1 VEQQTMAGT
10 DPGMVE
16 AAGRIGR
23 ELPWL
28 SVLIPVY
35 NVSAYIEAC
44 LHSVLKQIDGDCGIE
59 VLVLDDAGTDDA
71 WPKVERMALRFPQR
85 PRLLRHPV
93 NRGIS
98 AARNTLLAEA
108 TGQYVWFLDSDDVF
122 LPGAIAGLRKV
133 IQSDAPDLVLCDF
146 RFLYDRP
153 NWHRRLRATRRRV
166 SFDRGGTQV
175 STDRNALARG
185 LLQARQLH
193 VWSKIGRRDVWR
205 QAPFPEG
212 RHFED
217 VAVVA
222 ALVAAAGSWR
232 HVPHAWIGY
241 RQREGS
247 ILATMTQRSMQDH
260 LIALRD
266 LREGLAGPANRLD
279 ADVQAALDY
288 FCLRALASVA
298 RDLPPD
304 NAALDG
310 ECRACLAEI
319 FPQSPRQVLDA
330 CRQRGWWL
338 RAWRAQRALAA
349 RGWLQG

>member
-1 VEQQTMAGT
+1 MMAGT
-10 DPGMVE
+10 DPDAVGAV
-16 AAGRIGR
+16 GRIDG

-44 LHSVLKQIDGDCGIE
+44 LRSVFEQIEGERGIE

-71 WPKVERMALRFPQR
+71 WMKVERMTLQYPQR
-85 PRLLRHPV
+85 LRLLRHAV

-153 NWHRRLRATRRRV
+153 NWHRRLRATRRRA
-166 SFDRGGTQV
+166 SFDRGGTQA

-205 QAPFPEG
+205 KAPFPEG
-212 RHFED
+212 RNFED
-217 VAVVA
+217 VSAIP
-222 ALVAAAGSWR
+222 ALVAAVGSWR

-241 RQREGS
+241 RQRQGS
-247 ILATMTQRSMQDH
+247 ILSTMTQRSMQDH
-260 LIALRD
+260 LSALCD

-288 FCLRALASVA
+288 FCLRALANVA
-298 RDLPPD
+298 RNLPPG
-304 NAALDG
+304 NIALDG

-319 FPQSPRQVLDA
+319 FPQSTTQVLDA
-330 CRQRGWWL
+330 WWKRGWGL

-349 RGWLQG
+349 RGWLKG

>member
-1 VEQQTMAGT
+1 MTGTNPGVVGAVE
-10 DPGMVE
+10 
-16 AAGRIGR
+16 RIDG

-44 LHSVLKQIDGDCGIE
+44 LRSVLEQIDGERGIE

-71 WPKVERMALRFPQR
+71 WMKVERMGSQYPQR
-85 PRLLRHPV
+85 LRLLRHPI

-108 TGQYVWFLDSDDVF
+108 AGRYVWFLDSDDVL
-122 LPGAIAGLRKV
+122 LPGAIAGLRRT
-133 IQSDAPDLVLCDF
+133 IRTDAPDLVLCDF
-146 RFLYDRP
+146 RFLYERSG
-153 NWHRRLRATRRRV
+153 WRRRLRGMRRRV

-193 VWSKIGRRDVWR
+193 VWSKIGRREVWR
-205 QAPFPEG
+205 QVPFPEG
-212 RHFED
+212 RNFED
-217 VAVVA
+217 VAIIP

-232 HVPHAWIGY
+232 HVPHAWVGY
-241 RQREGS
+241 RQRPGS
-247 ILATMTQRSMQDH
+247 ILSTMTQRTLQDH
-260 LIALRD
+260 LAALRE
-266 LREGLAGPANRLD
+266 LRAGLGGLASD
-279 ADVQAALDY
+279 SDVDVQAALDY
-288 FCLRALASVA
+288 FCLRALANVA
-298 RDLPPD
+298 RSLPPG
-304 NAALDG
+304 NLALDV

-319 FPQSPRQVLDA
+319 IPQSTAQVLDA
-330 CRQRGWWL
+330 WRKRGWRL

-349 RGWLQG
+349 RGWLKG